1 MPSKNVLILA
11 AVTAA
16 VAAIAVAAT
25 MSRQSATE
33 RVTVD
38 ALALPGLMDRVN
50 DVDRIDLAGPEGE
63 FALRFDG
70 ARWTVPALAD
80 FPADFDKVKK
90 TLIALGE
97 LRLVE
102 AKTSDPERY
111 GRLGLA
117 EPNAEDGA
125 GTRLRL
131 GAGEAETVAALTV
144 GNPGR
149 GGPDQVYIRRDDDA
163 GTWLASGALDLGAEP
178 KDWVD
183 TLVVRLDGDRVRRVT
198 ISHAGDGERLE
209 IFKTNPGEESF
220 ELAEMPEGATLRSP
234 LTLDN
239 LGRALAFVRFDEVAP
254 AAEGPA
260 AGAGDSTA
268 VFETFDGVTVT
279 VTLQARGEATWA
291 RFDAAY
297 DPAAAEPEEAAPE
310 DAEDAPDETAAEDE
324 GAAETA
330 EEAANEMADETT
342 QGEEEAPFDAE
353 ADTAQLLARTADWV
367 FQLPD
372 FKAEQLAMRLARL
385 IDLPGSGED
394 EPEDGGPTVLLP
406 DELPPGALPPG
417 VEPPPVI
424 QLD

>member
-16 VAAIAVAAT
+16 VAAIAVAAA

-117 EPNAEDGA
+117 EPGAEDGA

-131 GAGEAETVAALTV
+131 GAGDAETVAALTV

-149 GGPDQVYIRRDDDA
+149 GGPDQVYIRRGDDA
-163 GTWLASGALDLGAEP
+163 GTWLASGALDLGAAP

-268 VFETFDGVTVT
+268 VFETFDGVTLT

-297 DPAAAEPEEAAPE
+297 DPAAAEPEA
-310 DAEDAPDETAAEDE
+310 AEDAPDETAAENE

-330 EEAANEMADETT
+330 EEAADETVDAT
-342 QGEEEAPFDAE
+342 ALGEEEDPFDAE

-394 EPEDGGPTVLLP
+394 EPEDGGPAVLLP